1 LLPRAHFTITATT
14 RRPRK
19 DERHGVDYY
28 FVSPDQF
35 KQMVESGEML
45 EHALV
50 YGDHK
55 GVPKEPIR
63 EALAAGRR
71 PHEDKCRA
79 RVTSVV
85 PER

>member
-50 YGDHK
+50 MVTK
-55 GVPKEPIR
+55 GAKR
-63 EALAAGRR
+63 ADTGSLAG
-71 PHEDKCRA
+71 KM
-79 RVTSVV
+79 SS
-85 PER
+85 